1 VLNMNRWNKQQAV
14 GWAKTNKEDK
24 ICKGVGKRLSIT
36 RGRDQNGRI
45 PEVPEEIAAQVC
57 IKCTQM

>member
-1 VLNMNRWNKQQAV
+1 MNRWNKQQAV

-24 ICKGVGKRLSIT
+24 IWKGVGNRLDLT
-36 RGRDQNGRI
+36 QGQDQNEPIR
-45 PEVPEEIAAQVC
+45 EVPEEIAAQVR

>member
-1 VLNMNRWNKQQAV
+1 MNRWNKQQAV

-24 ICKGVGKRLSIT
+24 IWEVVGKRLSIT
-36 RGRDQNGRI
+36 LGRDQNGGIR
-45 PEVPEEIAAQVC
+45 EVPEEIATQVC